1 MKILTFS
8 TLYPNKNQPNNG
20 IFVENRLRHLLKDTK
35 IQATVVAP
43 VPWVP
48 SFFKKSKSYGSF
60 VSIPKVETRHNITIH
75 HPRYLVIPKIGW
87 YITPL
92 FMYLATRNLIKQ
104 LHTKEK
110 FDLIDA
116 HYFYPDGVAAAA
128 LAQKLKLPF
137 TITGRGTDLTLI
149 PKYFLPRKM
158 IEWASK
164 KANALIT
171 VSASLKD
178 DIISLN
184 IDPNKITPLRN
195 GIDLE
200 LFHTLETNQIRQ
212 FFSFPHQKKILLSV
226 GYLIER
232 KGNEFTITALAS
244 LPHDFHLVLA
254 GSGPEEIKLK
264 KIIHDL
270 HLNDRVTFLGQVPHH
285 DLIKLYNAA
294 DCLILASS
302 REGWPN
308 VLLEAI
314 ACGCPVVS
322 TRVNGTPEIIL
333 KPEAGI
339 LIDDRKPETIAK
351 GILELFKNL
360 PSRAETSAYAKDFTW
375 KETSLGQEKIFKKI
389 CKEHK
394 EKRTINS
401 SS

>member
-35 IQATVVAP
+35 IQAIVVAP

-48 SFFKKSKSYGSF
+48 SFLKKSKSYGPF
-60 VSIPKVETRHNITIH
+60 VSISEIETRHDITIY

-92 FMYLATRNLIKQ
+92 FMYLATRKLIKQ
-104 LHTKEK
+104 LHKKEK

-137 TITGRGTDLTLI
+137 TITGRGTDLNIL
-149 PKYFLPRKM
+149 PKYFLPRTM
-158 IEWASK
+158 IKWAAK

-171 VSASLKD
+171 VSKSLKEALVALYVNSD
-178 DIISLN
+178 
-184 IDPNKITPLRN
+184 KITSLRN
-195 GIDLE
+195 GIDSNS
-200 LFHTLETNQIRQ
+200 FHLLKKTDFQNTYPFPTN
-212 FFSFPHQKKILLSV
+212 KKIILSV
-226 GYLIER
+226 GNLVEN
-232 KGNEFTITALAS
+232 KGNEFTIRALAS
-244 LPHDFHLVLA
+244 LPHDFHFVLA
-254 GSGPEEIKLK
+254 GSGPEEAKLK
-264 KIIHDL
+264 KIITEL

-322 TRVNGTPEIIL
+322 TRVNGTPEIIQ

-339 LIDDRKPETIAK
+339 LIDDRKPESIAK

-360 PSRAETSAYAKDFTW
+360 PSRAQTSTYAKDFTW
-375 KETSLGQEKIFKKI
+375 TETSLGQEKIFKKI
-389 CKEHK
+389 CKEYK
-394 EKRTINS
+394 ANRC
-401 SS
+401 